1 MAFWIGLESEE
12 NTLVCGGIC
21 VFFDTFILL
30 FIVSKRCGRWIRR
43 GITRMNKGVF
53 EEMKSSLRMM
63 HVRNA
68 DVKELGEIVGK
79 EHHEK
84 ECRNT
89 Y

>member
-1 MAFWIGLESEE
+1 
-12 NTLVCGGIC
+12 
-21 VFFDTFILL
+21 
-30 FIVSKRCGRWIRR
+30 
-43 GITRMNKGVF
+43 MNKSVF
-53 EEMKSSLRMM
+53 DDVKSSLRMM